1 MVSWGWR
8 HQFLL
13 HPYSVPPQHE
23 QALSTSMAHAAALWT
38 VQSPSAQLYADTLL
52 APQILSTICRGD
64 IHAYSVGNIIGPLL
78 AKWPGCRQAD
88 GP

>member
-13 HPYSVPPQHE
+13 YPYSVLPQHE
-23 QALSTSMAHAAALWT
+23 QALSTSMAHGTALWMA
-38 VQSPSAQLYADTLL
+38 QSPSAQLFADTLL
-52 APQILSTICRGD
+52 ALHILSTSCHGD
-64 IHAYSVGNIIGPLL
+64 IHAYIVGNIIGPLL
-78 AKWPGCRQAD
+78 GKWPAYRQGD